1 VNESRMETTATDGG
15 ARGGPSTGAGRIR
28 TLALLLTGALL
39 IGCQSGSAT
48 PSAQAKVTATPTAAP
63 TATPTTT
70 PTATPTAAPIA
81 TPTAPIALITFNE
94 MMLDA
99 PDDPQAQARTFTFK
113 SDGPGPVSAAV
124 VKNKNASDSTSLC
137 VAVDG
142 GAFTCQ
148 SGGLPSFAAQATTAH
163 SAWTVRVISAANS
176 TTPVVDIAF
185 SWPTSSPK
193 ISLIHGRLQGSTSP
207 GVPVELNG
215 FNVTFRPGG
224 AGNLTVS
231 SKWTVILTYVDVVL
245 ADATGVP
252 LVAIDHHQYTGGGSG
267 VSQISYTHAVDH
279 SKSYRFQLR
288 DMAADNYRPDL
299 SADISFP

>member
-1 VNESRMETTATDGG
+1 MNESRIDMSTTDNG
-15 ARGGPSTGAGRIR
+15 ARGGPSTGAGHIR
-28 TLALLLTGALL
+28 ALALLLTCALL
-39 IGCQSGSAT
+39 IGCQGGSAT
-48 PSAQAKVTATPTAAP
+48 PTAQVMVTTTPTAAA
-63 TATPTTT
+63 TATPTTA
-70 PTATPTAAPIA
+70 PTATPTAASTA
-81 TPTAPIALITFNE
+81 APTAPIALITFNE

-99 PDDPQAQARTFTFK
+99 LADPLSQARTFTFK
-113 SDGPGPVSAAV
+113 SDGPGPVSVAV
-124 VKNKNASDSTSLC
+124 VKNKKASDSTRLC

-142 GAFTCQ
+142 GAATCQ
-148 SGGLPSFAAQATTAH
+148 SGGLPSFATQATTAH
-163 SAWTVRVISAANS
+163 SAWTVQVISAGNA
-176 TTPVVDIAF
+176 TAPVVDIAF
-185 SWPTSSPK
+185 SWPTNSPK

-231 SKWTVILTYVDVVL
+231 SKWTVILTYADVVL

-252 LVAIDHHQYTGGGSG
+252 LVGIDHQQYVGGGSG

-279 SKSYRFQLR
+279 SKTYRFQLR
-288 DMAADNYRPDL
+288 DTAADNYRPDL